1 MEKKPK
7 HELRLLMAMLIFG
20 SIGVFVKNIN
30 LPSAAI
36 VWWRTIIGSGFLALL
51 FFLTKQPLKIQA
63 IKNNLLLLI
72 AAGIF
77 LGGGWALLFAS
88 YHLTTVS
95 IGTLLHYT
103 APALVFIL
111 SPLLFQEKMTSHK
124 VVGIVAAIL
133 GMIIIN
139 GTGAGGSNFT
149 LGVICAL
156 ASALFYALVMI
167 LNKYLRGLSGLESTF
182 VQLLVAMVVMATYT
196 GITTGRLVHIPRGY
210 EVLLMATV
218 GILHTGIGCY
228 IYFSSMQEL
237 PGQTI
242 AIMSYI
248 DPAST
253 LFFSALFL
261 QERLTGFQILGALL
275 ILGGTAF
282 SQLAKPK
289 ERVKTPVGMD

>member
-1 MEKKPK
+1 MAKRPK
-7 HELRLLMAMLIFG
+7 DELKLLLAMLIFG

-36 VWWRTIIGSGFLALL
+36 VWWRTIIGGSFLALIFL
-51 FFLTKQPLKIQA
+51 LTKQPLNIPA
-63 IKNNLLLLI
+63 IKNNLFLLV
-72 AAGIF
+72 AAGAA
-77 LGGGWALLFAS
+77 LGGGWALLFES

-103 APALVFIL
+103 APAIVFIL
-111 SPLLFQEKMTSHK
+111 SPLLFREKMTSNK

-133 GMIIIN
+133 GMIVIN
-139 GTGAGGSNFT
+139 GTGTGGTNFSA
-149 LGVICAL
+149 GVICTL
-156 ASALFYALVMI
+156 SSALLYALVMI
-167 LNKYLRGLSGLESTF
+167 LNKYLKGLSGLESTF
-182 VQLLVAMVVMATYT
+182 VQLIVAMLVMAVYT
-196 GITTGRLVHIPRGY
+196 GITTGQLLHRPQGY
-210 EVLLMATV
+210 EIILVAAV

-228 IYFSSMQEL
+228 IYFSSMQKL

-261 QERLTGFQILGALL
+261 HERLTAFQIFGALL

-289 ERVKTPVGMD
+289 QQPAASAVDE